1 MFEVYWGNVNLAVLT
16 LIISVVFVLPA
27 QLLLCFK
34 AKRLTVR
41 LLPVI
46 ILSGLIIAFIVMNF
60 AAIGWDRLL
69 YVFFAVYTAFML
81 FMCCI
86 GWGIWAIARKK
97 E

>member
-69 YVFFAVYTAFML
+69 YIFFTVYTAFML

-86 GWGIWAIARKK
+86 GWGIWAIACKK

>member
-46 ILSGLIIAFIVMNF
+46 ILSGLIIDFIVMNF
-60 AAIGWDRLL
+60 AAIGRDRLL
-69 YVFFAVYTAFML
+69 YIFCTVYTAFML

-86 GWGIWAIARKK
+86 GWGIWAIACKK